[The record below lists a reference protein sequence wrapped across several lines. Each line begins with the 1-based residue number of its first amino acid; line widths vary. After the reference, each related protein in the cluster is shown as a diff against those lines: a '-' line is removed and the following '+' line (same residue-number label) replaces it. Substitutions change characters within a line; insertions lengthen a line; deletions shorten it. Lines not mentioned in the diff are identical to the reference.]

1 MVAAMKRAVELNS
14 EFTIEERNLL
24 SVAYKNLIGTHRL
37 PLRVLSAIEQKA
49 EGSEHKQQMIKE
61 YREKIKSELENICH
75 ELLVR
80 LTQYRIVLW
89 QRYANLDHAW

>member
-1 MVAAMKRAVELNS
+1 
-14 EFTIEERNLL
+14 
-24 SVAYKNLIGTHRL
+24 
-37 PLRVLSAIEQKA
+37 
-49 EGSEHKQQMIKE
+49 
-61 YREKIKSELENICH
+61 LENICH